1 MEPNYVYILDFTQAI
16 LNIIHLTPEEVK
28 ASESY
33 ESFEE
38 FLATLEE
45 KYGFSLSNCQ
55 WMCSETLKVYLYENG
70 KEADAPLTDYVKQ
83 MLQKSE
89 NDRLTW
95 DARSTRSFENGDIDL
110 GRTQSERRAIALG
123 EVHAYQR
130 ILSKLEC
137 PLHFHRK
144 NM

>member
-1 MEPNYVYILDFTQAI
+1 METNYVYILDFTQGN

-33 ESFEE
+33 KSFEE
-38 FLATLEE
+38 FLETLEE
-45 KYGFSLSNCQ
+45 KYGFVLSNCQ
-55 WMCSETLKVYLYENG
+55 WMCSETLNIYCYENG
-70 KEADAPLTDYVKQ
+70 EEADAPMLDYVKQ

-89 NDRLTW
+89 NDRLIW
-95 DARSTRSFENGDIDL
+95 DARSTKSFEDGDIDL

-123 EVHAYQR
+123 EIRAYQH
-130 ILSKLEC
+130 ILSKIEC

>member
-1 MEPNYVYILDFTQAI
+1 M
-16 LNIIHLTPEEVK
+16 
-28 ASESY
+28 
-33 ESFEE
+33 SF
-38 FLATLEE
+38 FRRS
-45 KYGFSLSNCQ
+45 KCPQ
-55 WMCSETLKVYLYENG
+55 
-70 KEADAPLTDYVKQ
+70 PLHYVK

-89 NDRLTW
+89 NDRQTW
-95 DARSTRSFENGDIDL
+95 DARSTKSFEVGDIDL

-123 EVHAYQR
+123 EVQAYQH

>member
-1 MEPNYVYILDFTQAI
+1 MEPNYVYILDFTQGI

-45 KYGFSLSNCQ
+45 KYGFSLFNCQ

-70 KEADAPLTDYVKQ
+70 KEADAPPLRLRQIDASEERERQTD
-83 MLQKSE
+83 
-89 NDRLTW
+89 
-95 DARSTRSFENGDIDL
+95 
-110 GRTQSERRAIALG
+110 
-123 EVHAYQR
+123 
-130 ILSKLEC
+130 
-137 PLHFHRK
+137 P
-144 NM
+144 

>member
-1 MEPNYVYILDFTQAI
+1 MEPNYVYILDFTQGI
-16 LNIIHLTPEEVK
+16 QNIIHLTPEEVK
-28 ASESY
+28 ASEGY

-38 FLATLEE
+38 FLETIEE
-45 KYGFSLSNCQ
+45 KYGFELSNCQ

-70 KEADAPLTDYVKQ
+70 KEADAPLLDYVKQ
-83 MLQKSE
+83 MIQKSE
-89 NDRLTW
+89 TDRQIW
-95 DARSTRSFENGDIDL
+95 DAKATKSFEDGDIDL

-123 EVHAYQR
+123 EVRAYQH

-137 PLHFHRK
+137 PFNFHRK

>member
-1 MEPNYVYILDFTQAI
+1 METNYVYILDFTQGI
-16 LNIIHLTPEEVK
+16 LNIIHLPPEEVK
-28 ASESY
+28 ASEDY

-45 KYGFSLSNCQ
+45 KYGFALSNCQ

-89 NDRLTW
+89 NDRLIW
-95 DARSTRSFENGDIDL
+95 DARSTKSFEDGDIDL

-123 EVHAYQR
+123 EVQAYQH